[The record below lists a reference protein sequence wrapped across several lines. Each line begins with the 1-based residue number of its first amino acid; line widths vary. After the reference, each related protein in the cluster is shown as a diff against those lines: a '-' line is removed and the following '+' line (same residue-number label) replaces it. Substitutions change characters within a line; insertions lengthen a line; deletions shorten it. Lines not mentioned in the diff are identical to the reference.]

1 MITVGLTF
9 DLKDD
14 YLRLGY
20 SQEEVAEFDSI
31 ETIDALDNTLTS
43 IGFKVV
49 RIGNL
54 FDLVKFL
61 NSGKRYDIAFN
72 ICEGM
77 YGIAREAQVPCLLDA
92 YRIPYVFSEPDVLNL
107 TLDKALTKLVL
118 KEKGI
123 LSAPFQVIYKIED
136 SELIHLKYPLFV
148 KPVAE
153 GTSKGIDGYSIIQN
167 KIELKTSV
175 TYLLKTYKQ
184 PVLVESFLPGREF
197 TIGVLG
203 SGDETCAIGAMEIVL
218 NDKTP
223 HPVYSYTVK
232 KDWEKYVSYR
242 IADDSTSQECIE
254 MAIKVWKIIKGKD
267 AGRIDFRL
275 DHEGIPNFIEVN
287 PLAGLN
293 PTYSDLPM
301 LARMKGISYKDII
314 SSIMDSAVK
323 RAGLIDERMK
333 ELKNEGIN

>member
-1 MITVGLTF
+1 MITIGLTF

-14 YLRLGY
+14 YLRRGY
-20 SQEEVAEFDSI
+20 SQEEVAEFDSV
-31 ETIDALDNTLTS
+31 ETIEALDSTLTS
-43 IGFKVV
+43 LGYQVV

-61 NSGKRYDIAFN
+61 DSGKRCDIVFN

-92 YRIPYVFSEPDVLNL
+92 YRIPYVFSEPDILNL

-118 KEKGI
+118 KEAGI
-123 LSAPFQVIYKIED
+123 LTAPFHVIHRIED
-136 SELIHLKYPLFV
+136 SMQIDLKYPLFV

-153 GTSKGIDGYSIIQN
+153 GTSKGIDGFSIIENISKLN
-167 KIELKTSV
+167 KSV
-175 TYLLKTYKQ
+175 AYLLETFKQ

-197 TIGVLG
+197 TIGILG
-203 SGDETCAIGAMEIVL
+203 NGEETRSIGAMEIIL
-218 NDKTP
+218 NEKTP
-223 HPVYSYTVK
+223 HPIYSYTVK

-242 IADDSTSQECIE
+242 IADDLTAQECIDT
-254 MAIKVWKIIKGKD
+254 AIRVWKIIKGKD

-275 DHEGIPNFIEVN
+275 DSQGKPNFIEVN

-301 LARMKGISYKDII
+301 LARLKGIGYKEII
-314 SSIMDSAVK
+314 TGIMDSAMK
-323 RAGLIDERMK
+323 RAGLIK
-333 ELKNEGIN
+333 

>member
-1 MITVGLTF
+1 MIKVGLTF

-20 SQEEVAEFDSI
+20 SQEEVAEFDSLGTI
-31 ETIDALDNTLTS
+31 ESLDNTLTS
-43 IGFKVV
+43 IGYKVL

-61 NSGKRYDIAFN
+61 NSGERCDIAFN

-118 KEKGI
+118 KEEGV
-123 LSAPFQVIYKIED
+123 LSAPFQVIHKIED
-136 SELIHLKYPLFV
+136 SEKIHLGYPLFV

-153 GTSKGIDGYSIIQN
+153 GTSKGIDGYSIILN
-167 KIELKTSV
+167 NTELRKSV
-175 TYLLKTYKQ
+175 TYLLDTFKQ

-197 TIGVLG
+197 TIGILG
-203 SGDETCAIGAMEIVL
+203 SGDDTQAIGAMEILL

-223 HPVYSYTVK
+223 HPIYSYTVK

-242 IADDSTSQECIE
+242 IADDSTAMECVE
-254 MAIKVWKIIKGKD
+254 TAIKVWKTIKGKD

-275 DHEGIPNFIEVN
+275 DSEGKPNFIEVN

-293 PTYSDLPM
+293 PTYSDLPI
-301 LARMKGISYKDII
+301 LARLKGISYKQII
-314 SSIMDSAVK
+314 TSIMDSALK
-323 RAGLIDERMK
+323 RAGLI
-333 ELKNEGIN
+333 NEGIKDLRSE